1 MWNVVL
7 NKFIEIKNEY
17 KRRMGYI
24 TYYISDGE
32 TCLERWISEL
42 NGIEPFNQY
51 KEYEDLIK
59 YLQFSQYKN
68 RLLIR
73 YANYTDILSGEEE
86 VTLDTVFK
94 MYDGFYK
101 ECRSLVIDV
110 ENGCIILCPF
120 KKFHNLNENEEY
132 SLENIQNRIN
142 NATCIEISDKLD
154 GSMQSARYY
163 NNEIV
168 MSGSQAVDM
177 SNSWRLQDGY
187 NMLMSQENY
196 VKMIENNSHC
206 TFIFEYISL
215 EDAHVVCYDKSQEGL
230 YLIGMRNV
238 NTGCELDYNAVINMA
253 NRYGILTTKLFDKTL
268 DEIMNELDN
277 VKSNVA
283 EGFVLNIDGFKVK
296 IKYNDYVNIHKILS
310 NISSINLIIKNVAND
325 TFDDLLS
332 KIPNSYR
339 DRVIKVANVV
349 YKYINDTDKI
359 VIEYYNQAPKDNK
372 KDFMIWIDNNVEK
385 EYRGYVREIYLGE
398 KVNYVKG
405 RSGNCKKLKE
415 MGVDNYAELF
425 NDD

>member
-17 KRRMGYI
+17 KKKFEIDYS
-24 TYYISDGE
+24 YDDKC
-32 TCLERWISEL
+32 CLEKWIDKL
-42 NGIEPFNQY
+42 NIQEY
-51 KEYEDLIK
+51 KDLIK

-86 VTLDTVFK
+86 VTLDSVFK

-101 ECRSLVIDV
+101 ECRSIVIDV
-110 ENGCIILCPF
+110 KNNCIILCPF

-154 GSMQSARYY
+154 GSMQPARFY
-163 NNEIV
+163 NNEII
-168 MSGSQAVDM
+168 MSGSQAIDM
-177 SNSWRLQDGY
+177 NNSWRLQDGY

-196 VKMIENNSHC
+196 IKMIKNYPNC

-230 YLIGMRNV
+230 YLIGIRNV
-238 NTGCELDYNAVINMA
+238 YNGIEWSYNEIIDIAKEYN
-253 NRYGILTTKLFDKTL
+253 ILTTKLFNKTL
-268 DEIMNELDN
+268 SQIINELDD
-277 VKSNVA
+277 VKSNKA

-310 NISSINLIIKNVAND
+310 NISSINLIIRNVADD

-339 DRVIKVANVV
+339 DRVIKVANIV
-349 YKYINDTDKI
+349 YKYINDTNKI
-359 VIEYYNQAPKDNK
+359 VMKYYNQAPKDDK
-372 KDFMIWIDNNVEK
+372 KEFMIWIDKNVEK
-385 EYRGYVREIYLGE
+385 EYRGYVREIYLGG

-405 RSGNCKKLKE
+405 RNGNCKKLKE
-415 MGVDNYAELF
+415 MGVENYAELF
-425 NDD
+425 RN